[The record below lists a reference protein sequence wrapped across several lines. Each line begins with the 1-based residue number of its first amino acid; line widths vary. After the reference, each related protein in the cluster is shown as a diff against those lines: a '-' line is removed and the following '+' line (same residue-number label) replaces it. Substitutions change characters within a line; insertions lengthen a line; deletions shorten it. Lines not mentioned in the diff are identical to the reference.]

1 MFVVE
6 SEHVHNYERQ
16 AVGRRRTRIPIWHI
30 PPALNAQYLTSI
42 SVRIRQGQG
51 ERLEQK
57 IIEMRDHHQHQLP
70 GTAARYIARNLTNSD
85 EIQIIF
91 VWRKTFMPP
100 DEVRNASMIALCVD
114 LEEILSWE
122 TAIFQ
127 ECQVIL
133 NA

>member
-1 MFVVE
+1 MKKLRKLPIPSIEVTAQDLLGQKYLPVREAAEIMGISTRSVYGYIEDGKIPAYRIGSMFVVE

-57 IIEMRDHHQHQLP
+57 NIARRNHHHHQ
-70 GTAARYIARNLTNSD
+70 
-85 EIQIIF
+85 
-91 VWRKTFMPP
+91 
-100 DEVRNASMIALCVD
+100 
-114 LEEILSWE
+114 
-122 TAIFQ
+122 
-127 ECQVIL
+127 
-133 NA
+133 